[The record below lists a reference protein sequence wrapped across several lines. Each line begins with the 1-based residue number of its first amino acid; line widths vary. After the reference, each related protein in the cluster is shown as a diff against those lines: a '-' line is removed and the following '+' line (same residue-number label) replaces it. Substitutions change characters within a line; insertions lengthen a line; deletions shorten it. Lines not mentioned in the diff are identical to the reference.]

1 MTRDRERRRKLLEA
15 PVGRTLVRLALPMMI
30 GIAAVLFFNIVD
42 TFWIGRLGPEPLAA
56 IGFTFPVVMVVSNLT
71 IGLGI
76 GSTAVIARALGEER
90 RDEVRRLTTDAL
102 GLALLLVA
110 TVSLIGFVS
119 IEPLFRA
126 LGADERTL
134 PMIREYMEVWYLG
147 VGLLVIPMVGNGA
160 IRATGDTVTP
170 SLVMVAAG
178 LVNAAL
184 DPLLIFG
191 WGPVPSMGLRGAAF
205 ATVASY
211 TVSMSVAFWILGKR
225 EKMLTVEAP
234 RVADVVGS
242 WRRILR
248 IGLPAAGTNL
258 LTPLAAG
265 AVTRIVSSHGPDA
278 VAAFGVGT
286 RVEGLSMM
294 GVFALTAAITPF
306 VGQNLGA
313 GRSERL
319 RETLRFVVKASLVWG
334 GGVALLL
341 AAVAEPL
348 ARVFNDDP
356 QVVERTALFFR
367 IVPASYWAFGIA
379 LLVAACFNAADRP
392 YKATALAALRL
403 VVLAVPLAWLG
414 SELHGLA
421 GLFGGIALAN
431 VIMGFVAGFY
441 GRHELRVLTEELE
454 ASGASDA
461 EPTAEAAE

>member
-1 MTRDRERRRKLLEA
+1 
-15 PVGRTLVRLALPMMI
+15 
-30 GIAAVLFFNIVD
+30 
-42 TFWIGRLGPEPLAA
+42 
-56 IGFTFPVVMVVSNLT
+56 
-71 IGLGI
+71 
-76 GSTAVIARALGEER
+76 
-90 RDEVRRLTTDAL
+90 
-102 GLALLLVA
+102 
-110 TVSLIGFVS
+110 
-119 IEPLFRA
+119 
-126 LGADERTL
+126 
-134 PMIREYMEVWYLG
+134 
-147 VGLLVIPMVGNGA
+147 
-160 IRATGDTVTP
+160 
-170 SLVMVAAG
+170 
-178 LVNAAL
+178 
-184 DPLLIFG
+184 
-191 WGPVPSMGLRGAAF
+191 
-205 ATVASY
+205 
-211 TVSMSVAFWILGKR
+211 
-225 EKMLTVEAP
+225 
-234 RVADVVGS
+234 
-242 WRRILR
+242 
-248 IGLPAAGTNL
+248 
-258 LTPLAAG
+258 
-265 AVTRIVSSHGPDA
+265 VSSHGPDA

-356 QVVERTALFFR
+356 QVVERTTLFFR

-414 SELHGLA
+414 SELYDLA

-441 GRHELRVLTEELE
+441 GRHELRVLTEELD